1 MKVLLVSSA
10 GGHYSELKKIN
21 LDEKYQ
27 TIVVTEKD
35 NSEKKTN
42 VNYYV
47 KYGTRQNKIRYICVF
62 GFNILKALYILLKEK
77 PQLIISTGA
86 HTCVPFFYLAKIF
99 SIKTI
104 YIESYAKV
112 NSESL
117 TYKLIKNSCTKV
129 IVQHKELQDEYE
141 NSLYFGGVY

>member
-1 MKVLLVSSA
+1 MKVLFVSSA

-27 TIVVTEKD
+27 KIVVTEK
-35 NSEKKTN
+35 NGNKKENN
-42 VNYYV
+42 VNYYL
-47 KYGTRQNKIRYICVF
+47 KYGTRQHKIRYIGVF
-62 GFNILKALYILLKEK
+62 GFNSLKALYILLKEK

-86 HTCVPFFYLAKIF
+86 HTCVPFFYLAKVF

-112 NSESL
+112 NTSSL
-117 TYKLIKNSCTKV
+117 TYKLIKNYCTKV

-141 NSLYFGGVY
+141 NSLFFGGVY